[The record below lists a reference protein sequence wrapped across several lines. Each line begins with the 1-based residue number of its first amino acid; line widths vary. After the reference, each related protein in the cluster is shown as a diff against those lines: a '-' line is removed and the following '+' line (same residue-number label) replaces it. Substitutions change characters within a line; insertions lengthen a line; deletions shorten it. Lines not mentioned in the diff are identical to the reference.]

1 MCLAVSTRTDLQPQC
16 SPAMGAQARPAGGKA
31 GLMRCLSARAAT
43 PIGPTPDNRIK
54 PDIVAPGSV
63 VSAAAGV
70 MAERGA
76 GPDQCKTVAD
86 QVRGG
91 CGRVCP

>member
-1 MCLAVSTRTDLQPQC
+1 MHR
-16 SPAMGAQARPAGGKA
+16 
-31 GLMRCLSARAAT
+31 LSAPAANPT
-43 PIGPTPDNRIK
+43 GPTPDNRIK

-91 CGRVCP
+91 CGRVCL